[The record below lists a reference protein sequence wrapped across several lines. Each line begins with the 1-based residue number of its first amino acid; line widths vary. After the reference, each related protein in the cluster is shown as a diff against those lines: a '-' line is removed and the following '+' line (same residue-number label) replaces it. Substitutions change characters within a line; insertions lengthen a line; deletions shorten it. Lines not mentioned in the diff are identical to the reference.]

1 MGFPESYLL
10 PPGLTSYEQLGNAVT
25 PAVIALVA
33 GKMLGDEKRGLRAC
47 MKLTA
52 AGMEKEM
59 RQVFVQT
66 GRVVSQVFSGRVR
79 ELICEE
85 EEEEED
91 VGFEGCNVVLGGH
104 DGTFS
109 RWASVATL
117 ACFVFAATCVFQR
130 RSGRR

>member
-52 AGMEKEM
+52 AAMEKEM
-59 RQVFVQT
+59 SQVFVQT
-66 GRVVSQVFSGRVR
+66 GRVVSRRVFSGRVR
-79 ELICEE
+79 ELICE

-91 VGFEGCNVVLGGH
+91 VGFEGCNVVLGSH

-117 ACFVFAATCVFQR
+117 ACFVFAATCIFQR
-130 RSGRR
+130 RSGCR